1 MVNPYYGYRLTRRR
15 GAKRATPHFI
25 MITKIVLEIVLEIV
39 ANMVD
44 YQDGYA
50 RVDY

>member
-15 GAKRATPHFI
+15 GAKRAKPHFI
-25 MITKIVLEIVLEIV
+25 MITKIVLEIV
-39 ANMVD
+39 ANTVD